1 MTEWLSPARR
11 RAIYAVLA
19 VVGLAVQGLGLSS
32 EAQVTSALTLIDAT
46 LAFAA
51 LTMAAAKSHRWEFQS
66 LYAAGAVVVGA
77 LVPVG
82 LLTEGQSGQ
91 VLRILGALAAAAPL
105 VVAAFR
111 TDPNIPTGEPARE
124 FVRRVGR

>member
-1 MTEWLSPARR
+1 MTEWLCPARR

-19 VVGLAVQGLGLSS
+19 IIGLAVQGLGLSS
-32 EAQVTSALTLIDAT
+32 EAQVTAALTLIDAT

-51 LTMAAAKSHRWEFQS
+51 LIMAAAKSHRWEFQG
-66 LYAAGAVVVGA
+66 LYAAGAAVVGT

-82 LLTEGQSGQ
+82 LLTEGQAGG
-91 VLRILGALAAAAPL
+91 VLRILGAIAAAGPL

-111 TDPNIPTGEPARE
+111 TDPATPTGEPTRE
-124 FVRRVGR
+124 FVRRVGQ

>member
-19 VVGLAVQGLGLSS
+19 IVGLAVQGLGLSS
-32 EAQVTSALTLIDAT
+32 EAQVTAALTLIDAS

-51 LTMAAAKSHRWEFQS
+51 LIMAAVKSRRWEFQS
-66 LYAAGAVVVGA
+66 IYAAGAVVVGA

-111 TDPNIPTGEPARE
+111 TDPATPTGEPARE
-124 FVRRVGR
+124 FVRRVGQ